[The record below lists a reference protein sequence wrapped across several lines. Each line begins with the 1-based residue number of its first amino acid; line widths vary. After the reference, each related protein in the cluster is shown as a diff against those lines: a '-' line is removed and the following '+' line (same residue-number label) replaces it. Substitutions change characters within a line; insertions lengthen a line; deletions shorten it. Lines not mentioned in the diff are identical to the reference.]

1 MFILV
6 FGMGCPTKNACLKQ
20 TNEKRKRKKKKK
32 KERKEMKACGVAL
45 NFAQTVLA
53 QF

>member
-1 MFILV
+1 MPNVYVGIWN
-6 FGMGCPTKNACLKQ
+6 GMSNKERMKNDKG
-20 TNEKRKRKKKKK
+20 KKK
-32 KERKEMKACGVAL
+32 KERKEKKACGVAL

>member
-1 MFILV
+1 M
-6 FGMGCPTKNACLKQ
+6 K
-20 TNEKRKRKKKKK
+20 NEKGKKKKK